1 MFNNL
6 KDSKTIDMVK
16 MTNCERTLVLIKVK
30 IQIKQTVLEENI
42 TCPI

>member
-30 IQIKQTVLEENI
+30 IQIK
-42 TCPI
+42 